1 MKKTVYVFMI
11 LGLGFLGACGSEK
24 TTEVKEVKEV
34 TVEKDSKTEIKFNT
48 KDKDVKVKTKKID
61 VEINGN

>member
-24 TTEVKEVKEV
+24 TTEVKEV